1 MLLPQTLV
9 QPDEH
14 SKVSYQKICGEVCR
28 FLEWGSFEMLTI
40 SFCLLQSRIL
50 LSVLS
55 FRLNQRYVEGNP
67 PFIAI
72 DIDVSDSA
80 REGCV
85 VSTLTITSEPKD
97 WRGAVQVRNHST

>member
-1 MLLPQTLV
+1 M
-9 QPDEH
+9 
-14 SKVSYQKICGEVCR
+14 
-28 FLEWGSFEMLTI
+28 
-40 SFCLLQSRIL
+40 
-50 LSVLS
+50 LS

-72 DIDVSDSA
+72 DIDISDSA

-97 WRGAVQVRNHST
+97 WRGAVQVEIPAEAVTAAGPSFEGWDSQIATVLPSQHHADKSDILCIQTIR

>member
-1 MLLPQTLV
+1 MVQTSIL
-9 QPDEH
+9 
-14 SKVSYQKICGEVCR
+14 Y
-28 FLEWGSFEMLTI
+28 
-40 SFCLLQSRIL
+40 LQSRIL

-97 WRGAVQVRNHST
+97 WRGAVQVCPAFRAVSKKAGVMACMWDHPLCNDGWTIT

>member
-1 MLLPQTLV
+1 MSDFLRITSFLTLWYPV
-9 QPDEH
+9 
-14 SKVSYQKICGEVCR
+14 
-28 FLEWGSFEMLTI
+28 
-40 SFCLLQSRIL
+40 QSRIL

-97 WRGAVQVRNHST
+97 WRGAVQVCPALCGKRGDSSSSHLHVEPRFLEMCQH

>member
-1 MLLPQTLV
+1 M
-9 QPDEH
+9 
-14 SKVSYQKICGEVCR
+14 
-28 FLEWGSFEMLTI
+28 
-40 SFCLLQSRIL
+40 QSRIL

-72 DIDVSDSA
+72 DIDISDSA

-97 WRGAVQVRNHST
+97 WRGAVQVPLLFLIFKVSSPLLISILVHVHILLGGLICT